1 MIPLAFADLFLD
13 EICQN
18 VLFSKVLIRGPSLKA
33 ASIRHQVVSD
43 EGIKQTTWALKSVP

>member
-1 MIPLAFADLFLD
+1 MIPLPFADLFLD

-18 VLFSKVLIRGPSLKA
+18 VLFSKVLIRGPSLIT

-43 EGIKQTTWALKSVP
+43 EELSRIYEL